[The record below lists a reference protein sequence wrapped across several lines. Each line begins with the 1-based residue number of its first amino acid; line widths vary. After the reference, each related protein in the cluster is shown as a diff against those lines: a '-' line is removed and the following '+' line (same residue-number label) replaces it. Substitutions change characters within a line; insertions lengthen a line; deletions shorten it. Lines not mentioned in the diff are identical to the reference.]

1 MKLSELSTDA
11 AASVLLSITPA
22 LSNILKDP
30 DLRGKIGKK
39 ADLKDMSVMGI
50 YLAGVDKINEIIP
63 FLLDTHKA
71 DVYAILAALNNTSTA
86 KIAEQNILVTM
97 TQVMETV
104 KDKDLIDFF
113 KSWAGTEQT
122 EQSAQSAPPRS

>member
-1 MKLSELSTDA
+1 MRLSELSTDA

-39 ADLKDMSVMGI
+39 ADLEDMSVMGI

-71 DVYAILAALNNTSTA
+71 DVYAILAAMNNTTTA
-86 KIAEQNILVTM
+86 KIAEQIILVTM
-97 TQVMETV
+97 TQIMETV

-113 KSWAGTEQT
+113 KSWAGTEPT
-122 EQSAQSAPPRS
+122 A

>member
-1 MKLSELSTDA
+1 MRLSELSTDA

-39 ADLKDMSVMGI
+39 AELKDMSVMGI

-71 DVYAILAALNNTSTA
+71 DVYAILAALNNTTTS
-86 KIAEQNILVTM
+86 KIAKQNILVTM
-97 TQVMETV
+97 TQIMETV

>member
-1 MKLSELSTDA
+1 MRLSELSTDA

-30 DLRGKIGKK
+30 DLRNKIGKK
-39 ADLKDMSVMGI
+39 ADLKDKSVIGI
-50 YLAGVDKINEIIP
+50 YTAGLEKINEIIP

-71 DVYAILAALNNTSTA
+71 DVYEILASLNKTTPD

-97 TQVMETV
+97 TQMRETIM
-104 KDKDLIDFF
+104 DKDLIDFF

-122 EQSAQSAPPRS
+122 A

>member
-71 DVYAILAALNNTSTA
+71 DVYEILAALNNTTTS
-86 KIAEQNILVTM
+86 KIAKQNILVTM
-97 TQVMETV
+97 TQIMETV

>member
-1 MKLSELSTDA
+1 MRLSELSTDA

-39 ADLKDMSVMGI
+39 ADLENMSVMGI

-71 DVYAILAALNNTSTA
+71 DVYAILAAMNNTTTA

-97 TQVMETV
+97 TQIMETV

-113 KSWAGTEQT
+113 KSWAGTEKT
-122 EQSAQSAPPRS
+122 ASSAQSALPRG

>member
-1 MKLSELSTDA
+1 MRLSELSTDA

-30 DLRGKIGKK
+30 DLRNKIGKK

-71 DVYAILAALNNTSTA
+71 DVYAILAALNNTTTA
-86 KIAEQNILVTM
+86 KIADQNILVTM
-97 TQVMETV
+97 TQIMETV

>member
-86 KIAEQNILVTM
+86 KIADQNILVTM
-97 TQVMETV
+97 TQIMETV

-113 KSWAGTEQT
+113 KSWAGPEQT

>member
-1 MKLSELSTDA
+1 MRLSELSTDA

-30 DLRGKIGKK
+30 DLRNKIGKK

-71 DVYAILAALNNTSTA
+71 DVYAILAALNNTTTS
-86 KIAEQNILVTM
+86 KIAKQNILVTM
-97 TQVMETV
+97 TQIMETV

-122 EQSAQSAPPRS
+122 A

>member
-1 MKLSELSTDA
+1 MRLSELSTDA

-71 DVYAILAALNNTSTA
+71 DVYAILAALNNTTTA
-86 KIAEQNILVTM
+86 KIADQNILVTM
-97 TQVMETV
+97 TQIMETV

-122 EQSAQSAPPRS
+122 A

>member
-1 MKLSELSTDA
+1 MRLSELSTDA

-30 DLRGKIGKK
+30 DLRNKIGKK
-39 ADLKDMSVMGI
+39 ADLKDMSVIGI
-50 YLAGVDKINEIIP
+50 YAAGVDKINEIIP

-71 DVYAILAALNNTSTA
+71 DMYAILAALNNTTTE
-86 KIAEQNILVTM
+86 KIAKQNILVTM
-97 TQVMETV
+97 TQIKETV

-122 EQSAQSAPPRS
+122 T

>member
-1 MKLSELSTDA
+1 MRLSELSTDA

-71 DVYAILAALNNTSTA
+71 DVYAILAALNNTTTS
-86 KIAEQNILVTM
+86 KIAKQNILVTM
-97 TQVMETV
+97 TQIMETV
-104 KDKDLIDFF
+104 KDEDLIDFF
-113 KSWAGTEQT
+113 ESWAGTEQT

>member
-1 MKLSELSTDA
+1 MRLSELSTDA

-71 DVYAILAALNNTSTA
+71 DVYAILAALNNTTVA
-86 KIAEQNILVTM
+86 KIADQNILVTM
-97 TQVMETV
+97 KQIMETV
-104 KDKDLIDFF
+104 KDKELIDFF
-113 KSWAGTEQT
+113 KSWAGTEPT
-122 EQSAQSAPPRS
+122 A

>member
-1 MKLSELSTDA
+1 MRLSELSTDA

-30 DLRGKIGKK
+30 DLRNKIGKK
-39 ADLKDMSVMGI
+39 ADLKDKSVIGI
-50 YLAGVDKINEIIP
+50 YTAGLEKINEIIP

-71 DVYAILAALNNTSTA
+71 DVYEILAALNKTTPD

-97 TQVMETV
+97 TQIMETV

-113 KSWAGTEQT
+113 KSLAGTEKT
-122 EQSAQSAPPRS
+122 A

>member
-1 MKLSELSTDA
+1 MRLSELSTDA

-30 DLRGKIGKK
+30 DLRNKIGKK
-39 ADLKDMSVMGI
+39 ADLKDKSVIGI
-50 YLAGVDKINEIIP
+50 YTAGLEKINEIIS

-71 DVYAILAALNNTSTA
+71 DVYEILANLNKTTPD
-86 KIAEQNILVTM
+86 KIAEQNILETM
-97 TQVMETV
+97 TQMREII

-113 KSWAGTEQT
+113 KSWAGTEPT
-122 EQSAQSAPPRS
+122 A

>member
-113 KSWAGTEQT
+113 KSLAGTEKT
-122 EQSAQSAPPRS
+122 A

>member
-1 MKLSELSTDA
+1 MRLSELSTDA

-22 LSNILKDP
+22 LSKILKDP

-39 ADLKDMSVMGI
+39 ADLEDMSVMGI

-71 DVYAILAALNNTSTA
+71 DVYEILAGLNNTTTA

-122 EQSAQSAPPRS
+122 A

>member
-1 MKLSELSTDA
+1 MRLSELSTDA

-30 DLRGKIGKK
+30 DLRNKIGKK
-39 ADLKDMSVMGI
+39 ADLKDLSVIGI
-50 YLAGVDKINEIIP
+50 YAAGVDKINEIIP

-71 DVYAILAALNNTSTA
+71 DVYAILAALNNTTTS
-86 KIAEQNILVTM
+86 KIAKQNILVTM
-97 TQVMETV
+97 TQIMETV

>member
-1 MKLSELSTDA
+1 MRLSELSTDA

-30 DLRGKIGKK
+30 DLRNKIGKK
-39 ADLKDMSVMGI
+39 ADLKDKSVIGI
-50 YLAGVDKINEIIP
+50 YTAGLEKINEIIP

-71 DVYAILAALNNTSTA
+71 DVFAILACLNKTTPD

-97 TQVMETV
+97 TQMRETIM
-104 KDKDLIDFF
+104 DKDLIDFF
-113 KSWAGTEQT
+113 KSWAGTEPT
-122 EQSAQSAPPRS
+122 AQSAQSAPPRS

>member
-1 MKLSELSTDA
+1 MRLSELSTDA

-50 YLAGVDKINEIIP
+50 YLAGVDKITEIIP

-71 DVYAILAALNNTSTA
+71 DVYAILAALNNTTTA
-86 KIAEQNILVTM
+86 KIADQNILVTM
-97 TQVMETV
+97 TQIMETV

>member
-1 MKLSELSTDA
+1 MRLSELSTDA

-71 DVYAILAALNNTSTA
+71 DVYAILATLNGTTTA
-86 KIAEQNILVTM
+86 KIADQNILVTM
-97 TQVMETV
+97 TQIMETV

-113 KSWAGTEQT
+113 KSWAGTEKT
-122 EQSAQSAPPRS
+122 ASSAQSAPPRS

>member
-1 MKLSELSTDA
+1 MRLSELSTDA

-39 ADLKDMSVMGI
+39 PDLKDMSVMGI

-97 TQVMETV
+97 TQVMETI

-113 KSWAGTEQT
+113 KSLAGTEKT
-122 EQSAQSAPPRS
+122 A

>member
-1 MKLSELSTDA
+1 MRLSELSTDA

-39 ADLKDMSVMGI
+39 ADLENMSVMGI

-71 DVYAILAALNNTSTA
+71 DVYAILAAMNNTTTA

-113 KSWAGTEQT
+113 KSWAGTEKT
-122 EQSAQSAPPRS
+122 ASSAQSALPRG

>member
-1 MKLSELSTDA
+1 MRLSELSTDA

-39 ADLKDMSVMGI
+39 ADLKDVSVMGI

-71 DVYAILAALNNTSTA
+71 DVYAILAALNNTTAA
-86 KIAEQNILVTM
+86 KIADQNILVTM
-97 TQVMETV
+97 TQIMETV

-122 EQSAQSAPPRS
+122 A

>member
-11 AASVLLSITPA
+11 AASVLVSITPA

-30 DLRGKIGKK
+30 DLREKIAKK
-39 ADLKDMSVMGI
+39 ADLKDMSVMGV
-50 YLAGVDKINEIIP
+50 YLAGVDKINELVP

-71 DVYAILAALNNTSTA
+71 DVYAILATLNETTAA

-97 TQVMETV
+97 TQIREIV

-113 KSWAGTEQT
+113 KLWAGTEPT
-122 EQSAQSAPPRS
+122 A

>member
-1 MKLSELSTDA
+1 MRLSELSTDA

-30 DLRGKIGKK
+30 DLRNKIGKK

-71 DVYAILAALNNTSTA
+71 DVYAILAALNNTTTS
-86 KIAEQNILVTM
+86 KIAKQNILVTM
-97 TQVMETV
+97 TQIMETV

-113 KSWAGTEQT
+113 KSWAGTEKT
-122 EQSAQSAPPRS
+122 A

>member
-1 MKLSELSTDA
+1 MRLSELSTDA

-39 ADLKDMSVMGI
+39 TDLKDMSVMGI

-71 DVYAILAALNNTSTA
+71 DVYAILAALNNTTTA
-86 KIAEQNILVTM
+86 KIADQNILVTM
-97 TQVMETV
+97 TQIMETV

-122 EQSAQSAPPRS
+122 A

>member
-63 FLLDTHKA
+63 FLLDTHKT
-71 DVYAILAALNNTSTA
+71 DVYEILAAMNNTTTA

-97 TQVMETV
+97 TQIMETV

-122 EQSAQSAPPRS
+122 EQSAQSALPRS